1 MNIII
6 INICINWVY
15 RLYEEYILSIKKFI
29 DKNYTDS
36 NIDIKYFDITLF
48 ELNMIN
54 SIDLSLYD
62 KIFYTGDLNILNDI
76 ITLTNNDYKKIYFIN
91 IEQLSHPSYY
101 VYIRNIN
108 TNLNIIDYSEEN
120 IPFCKLIYNNVYLFP
135 PYFDNIDVN
144 INEKSID
151 ILSITNNEYRKNI
164 INNINFNE
172 NYKLV
177 FIDNC
182 YGKERDDLFM
192 KTKIY
197 INIHCSNNH
206 NTMELIRMVNLI
218 MNKVIIITNN
228 SIYSDLLYI
237 KDYIIICNDDKDI
250 DVLIDEVLNNY
261 MYYYNKIFNNFKYDD
276 YLSYIKKN
284 SDEIFSAQLFH

>member
-1 MNIII
+1 
-6 INICINWVY
+6 
-15 RLYEEYILSIKKFI
+15 
-29 DKNYTDS
+29 
-36 NIDIKYFDITLF
+36 
-48 ELNMIN
+48 
-54 SIDLSLYD
+54 
-62 KIFYTGDLNILNDI
+62 
-76 ITLTNNDYKKIYFIN
+76 
-91 IEQLSHPSYY
+91 
-101 VYIRNIN
+101 
-108 TNLNIIDYSEEN
+108 
-120 IPFCKLIYNNVYLFP
+120 
-135 PYFDNIDVN
+135 
-144 INEKSID
+144 
-151 ILSITNNEYRKNI
+151 
-164 INNINFNE
+164 
-172 NYKLV
+172 
-177 FIDNC
+177 
-182 YGKERDDLFM
+182 M